1 MKDQKEIVLPSG
13 RFAAFRPLTWR
24 DRLFTWGLASVEE
37 RILALACRAV
47 TIDGEPLTMEQAL
60 DMELEEAEPIIQAIC
75 QNVLAGIKSQGVA

>member
-1 MKDQKEIVLPSG
+1 MREIVLPSG

-24 DRLFTWGLASVEE
+24 DRVATWGIASIEE
-37 RILALACRAV
+37 RVIALACRAV
-47 TIDGEPLTMEQAL
+47 TIDGELLTLEQAL